1 MAPAPRPAVP
11 LESVYTD
18 EDGQGV
24 HEECH
29 VLNLHSKQV
38 SIGRKFFAD
47 FETCASQEIQRK
59 AKRPDCLCLWTSLL
73 NLIVRKSSVGTDDHS
88 RETGQRL
95 LRLRERSGF
104 PDCGS
109 VPQAADGRR
118 VTP

>member
-1 MAPAPRPAVP
+1 
-11 LESVYTD
+11 
-18 EDGQGV
+18 
-24 HEECH
+24 
-29 VLNLHSKQV
+29 
-38 SIGRKFFAD
+38 
-47 FETCASQEIQRK
+47 
-59 AKRPDCLCLWTSLL
+59 L